1 MRRND
6 ETIILIL
13 IQNVTNMRKFYSF
26 GFVMLLSLM
35 LCGIAA
41 VAQTVTVDNIVYG
54 IRNDDTAQLQNGKSA
69 TGDVVIPAEV

>member
-1 MRRND
+1 
-6 ETIILIL
+6 
-13 IQNVTNMRKFYSF
+13 MRKFYSF

-54 IRNDDTAQLQNGKSA
+54 IRNDGTVQLQNGKSA

>member
-1 MRRND
+1 
-6 ETIILIL
+6 
-13 IQNVTNMRKFYSF
+13 MRKFYSF